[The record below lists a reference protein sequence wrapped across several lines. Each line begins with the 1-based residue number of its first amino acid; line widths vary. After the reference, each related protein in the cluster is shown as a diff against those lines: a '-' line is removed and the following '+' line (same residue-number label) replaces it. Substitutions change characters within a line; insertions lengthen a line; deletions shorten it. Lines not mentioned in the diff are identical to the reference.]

1 MTSIATKRVY
11 DPPSPDDG
19 FRVLVDRLW
28 PRGVTK
34 QAAALDLW
42 AKDLAPSPDLRKA
55 FNHRPERFA
64 EFTRHYLRE
73 LSKNPAV
80 TVFRA
85 ELKRPKVT
93 LLYGAHDR
101 MNNHALVLADFLN
114 VQIICTFNH
123 PLSMVDS
130 ALMRKGRLIAKYEF
144 GKLST
149 AKARRLSNHLGFNK
163 TVGRPMTI
171 AEIACQGEKE
181 HNTQRIE
188 VIGFRRDVIEN

>member
-1 MTSIATKRVY
+1 MTGIATKRVY

-42 AKDLAPSPDLRKA
+42 AKDLAPSPDLRKE

-80 TVFRA
+80 TAFRA

-101 MNNHALVLADFLN
+101 ANNHTLVLADFL
-114 VQIICTFNH
+114 
-123 PLSMVDS
+123 
-130 ALMRKGRLIAKYEF
+130 RKSGGGKDMPAK
-144 GKLST
+144 KSVPKKKV
-149 AKARRLSNHLGFNK
+149 AKKPVKKK
-163 TVGRPMTI
+163 TKPQAVTR
-171 AEIACQGEKE
+171 
-181 HNTQRIE
+181 NRS
-188 VIGFRRDVIEN
+188 R

>member
-1 MTSIATKRVY
+1 MGTVATKRVY

-34 QAAALDLW
+34 EAAALDLW
-42 AKDLAPSPDLRKA
+42 AKDVAPSPDLRKA

-73 LSKNPAV
+73 LSRNPAV
-80 TVFRA
+80 TAFRA

-101 MNNHALVLADFLN
+101 ANNHALVLADFLRKK
-114 VQIICTFNH
+114 TGGKDM
-123 PLSMVDS
+123 PAKKS
-130 ALMRKGRLIAKYEF
+130 APRKRLVKNPVKKPAKKKARPQAAMRKR
-144 GKLST
+144 S
-149 AKARRLSNHLGFNK
+149 R
-163 TVGRPMTI
+163 
-171 AEIACQGEKE
+171 
-181 HNTQRIE
+181 
-188 VIGFRRDVIEN
+188 

>member
-42 AKDLAPSPDLRKA
+42 AKDVAPSPDLRKE

-64 EFTRHYLRE
+64 EFTRHYLSE

-80 TVFRA
+80 TAFRDRQTDERPRRMA
-85 ELKRPKVT
+85 ELMISRYRAQP
-93 LLYGAHDR
+93 AP
-101 MNNHALVLADFLN
+101 ADA
-114 VQIICTFNH
+114 TA
-123 PLSMVDS
+123 VDS
-130 ALMRKGRLIAKYEF
+130 DGDDLQALAQEII
-144 GKLST
+144 T
-149 AKARRLSNHLGFNK
+149 ARRAALIRARDDRQLDDEVMREMLEQMDFEQAVMASW
-163 TVGRPMTI
+163 TPARVGGR
-171 AEIACQGEKE
+171 
-181 HNTQRIE
+181 
-188 VIGFRRDVIEN
+188 